1 MSLTALIEEFNKT
14 SEPKIDLHP
23 TRDGRVGAILPRT
36 GREILVEG
44 SDFKED
50 VRVTAQDLATL
61 CREVR
66 LALAPGL
73 ALLDASLEAFDT
85 LDAALAGEVAPS

>member
-1 MSLTALIEEFNKT
+1 VGLVTLIEEFNAE
-14 SEPKIDLHP
+14 SEPKIDLRP

-50 VRVTAQDLATL
+50 VRVTAQDLAAL
-61 CREVR
+61 CQEVR
-66 LALAPGL
+66 QALAPGL
-73 ALLDASLEAFDT
+73 ALLDASLEAIAT
-85 LDAALAGEVAPS
+85 VEAAPETETVSS

>member
-1 MSLTALIEEFNKT
+1 MGLTALIEEFNKT
-14 SEPKIDLHP
+14 SESKIDLHP
-23 TRDGRVGAILPRT
+23 TRDGRVGATLPRT

-50 VRVTAQDLATL
+50 VRVTAQDLAAL

-85 LDAALAGEVAPS
+85 LEAVPEAEATSS